1 VSKHPS
7 ETEQRLQPP
16 MGTERLDTR
25 GNVQTFEVSIDL
37 MVPVI
42 QVQVKDSQTL
52 TKQPQLGTTNV
63 VINQK

>member
-1 VSKHPS
+1 
-7 ETEQRLQPP
+7 